1 MQNFLYLCGVFEGRG
16 KKKAPTTCVDA
27 FALPL
32 GLEPRTP

>member
-1 MQNFLYLCGVFEGRG
+1 MCEIFRTFAALL
-16 KKKAPTTCVDA
+16 KKEKHPPLVDA